1 MSENTLAQGDND
13 NISAPA
19 TVEQLQ
25 EAQFVFRA
33 KILHSSATE
42 ICVPGKDET
51 VAKGDMVIIPT
62 RYGNELAV
70 IQGIAC
76 DAMREK
82 GEVQVID
89 RKASAQDLEQFKANK
104 VKEEKA
110 FNICRQKIEEHN
122 LEMKLVSG
130 HYLMD
135 EPKILF
141 YFTAEERVDF
151 RELVRDLVAIF
162 KMRIE
167 LRQIGVR
174 DEARVLGGAGV
185 CGRVFC
191 CHSLTDKLKP
201 VSIKMA
207 KEQNLTLNSM
217 KISGPC
223 GRLLC
228 CLSYEYDC
236 YWQMKQQLPAEGAR
250 LAYEGESFK
259 VVEISLFHQRVKLE
273 GEKGRYIDLDFNRF
287 SRDRETGRWRVLEA

>member
-1 MSENTLAQGDND
+1 MSENICPQDN
-13 NISAPA
+13 NEHTAAP
-19 TVEQLQ
+19 
-25 EAQFVFRA
+25 EAPGKPQDILYRA

-42 ICVPGKDET
+42 LCVAAKDER
-51 VAKGDMVIIPT
+51 VEKGDLVIIPT
-62 RYGNELAV
+62 RYGKELGI
-70 IQGIAC
+70 IQGISGEAE
-76 DAMREK
+76 REK

-110 FNICRQKIEEHN
+110 FEICRRKIEEHN
-122 LEMKLVSG
+122 LEMKLVSS

-151 RELVRDLVAIF
+151 RDLVRDLVSIF

-236 YWQMKQQLPAEGAR
+236 YSQMKQQLPSEGVR

-259 VVEISLFHQRVKLE
+259 VVEVSIFRRRVRLE
-273 GEKGRYIDLDFNRF
+273 GEKGRFLDLDFNRF
-287 SRDRETGRWRVLEA
+287 SRDRESGRWRILGA

>member
-1 MSENTLAQGDND
+1 MPENNV
-13 NISAPA
+13 SPE
-19 TVEQLQ
+19 VKEERPP
-25 EAQFVFRA
+25 EAQILYRA

-42 ICVPGKDET
+42 ICVSGEGEKIE
-51 VAKGDMVIIPT
+51 KGEFVIIPT
-62 RYGNELAV
+62 RYGKELGV
-70 IQGIAC
+70 IQGIAGE
-76 DAMREK
+76 AEREK

-89 RKASAQDLEQFKANK
+89 RRASEQDLEQFKDNK

-110 FNICRQKIEEHN
+110 FTICRQKIEEHS
-122 LEMKLVSG
+122 LEMKLVSS

-141 YFTAEERVDF
+141 YFTAEERIDF

-236 YWQMKQQLPAEGAR
+236 YCHMKQNLPPEGLR
-250 LAYEGESFK
+250 LAFEGESFK
-259 VVEISLFHQRVKLE
+259 VVEVSIFHQRVRLE
-273 GEKGRYIDLDFNRF
+273 GDKGRSLDLDFNRF
-287 SRDRETGRWRVLEA
+287 SRDQESGKWRILGA

>member
-1 MSENTLAQGDND
+1 MSENSLAPGVNDDIPQQETPTLY
-13 NISAPA
+13 
-19 TVEQLQ
+19 
-25 EAQFVFRA
+25 RA
-33 KILHSSATE
+33 KIIHSSATE
-42 ICVPGKDET
+42 ICAAGQNMA
-51 VAKGDMVIIPT
+51 VAKGDLVIIPT
-62 RYGNELAV
+62 RYGKELAV
-70 IQGIAC
+70 IQGIIG
-76 DAMREK
+76 DEEREK
-82 GEVQVID
+82 GDIQEID
-89 RKASAQDLEQFKANK
+89 RKASEQDLEQFKANQ

-110 FNICRQKIEEHN
+110 FNICQQKIEEHE

-151 RELVRDLVAIF
+151 RELVRDLVSIF
-162 KMRIE
+162 KTRIE

-236 YWQMKQQLPAEGAR
+236 YWQTKQNLPAEGVR
-250 LAYEGESFK
+250 LAYQGESFK
-259 VVEISLFHQRVKLE
+259 VVEVSIFHQRVRLQ
-273 GEKGRYIDLDFNRF
+273 GEKGGYLDLDFDRF
-287 SRDRETGRWRVLEA
+287 NRDRESGKWQVLED